1 MTIMDNLKI
10 LREKIANAVKKT
22 DRKLEDIKL
31 VAVTKF
37 VDVARIESAIRE
49 GISIIGEN
57 RVQEAKEKRDTSHL
71 IDKVEWH
78 MVGHL
83 QTNKVKDAV
92 RIFDLIHSID
102 SLKLAEKLNEEGKK
116 INKIVKGLI
125 QVNTSGEDTKFG
137 LKKEE
142 INNVLKEIANMT
154 NLTIEGLMTIAPFT
168 SDENL
173 IRQCFRELRLLSESI
188 DNKFKNVTMKY
199 LSMGMTNDFEIA
211 IEEGANIIRIGTA
224 IFGERV

>member
-1 MTIMDNLKI
+1 MNLDLLRKKI
-10 LREKIANAVKKT
+10 SKAAALTN
-22 DRKLEDIKL
+22 RKLDDIKL

-37 VDVARIESAIRE
+37 VDVARIEETIKE
-49 GISIIGEN
+49 GIIAIGEN
-57 RVQEAKEKRDTSHL
+57 RVQEAKEKRDTFHL

-142 INNVLKEIANMT
+142 IDNVLKEIANMT
-154 NLTIEGLMTIAPFT
+154 NLTIEGLMTIAPFA

-211 IEEGANIIRIGTA
+211 ISEGANIIRIGTA
-224 IFGERV
+224 IFGERK